1 MYSVIIDNN
10 LEEESS
16 KNRIIKVNFGK
27 LYLILLILSFAL
39 IYFYGIYQSNYLTIL
54 VPYRVLWPVLIIF
67 IGISMLRVKNTGAFS
82 LAFFITTLSVGIT
95 ITSIFTYSSN
105 IQNNINTSIIPIK
118 DTKELAFDINFTST
132 QAKIISEASNIFKGN
147 FSSNYDT
154 LISSNYMNENQ
165 VENIKLEQNSL
176 PPGIGSYIKSSDII
190 FPTSIPIEL
199 KLNSNLS
206 SLDINFNNIKLKSG
220 DIKLNNS
227 VFDMIIKDINLN
239 DDVVLDISSNLS
251 RLNIIISKDIPIIIS
266 NSSGLSQTEF
276 IGVNKSDGSSNV
288 YQTLVQ
294 ESIPDQDSYS
304 DEISEIE
311 PNTEQEKEIKESKKL
326 IINLKSTLS
335 SIKITQK

>member
-1 MYSVIIDNN
+1 MYNVIIDNN

-16 KNRIIKVNFGK
+16 KNRIIKFNFGK
-27 LYLILLILSFAL
+27 IYLFLLIFSFAF
-39 IYFYGIYQSNYLTIL
+39 IYFYSVYQDGYLTIL
-54 VPYRVLWPVLIIF
+54 IPYRVLWSIAIIV
-67 IGISMLRVKNTGAFS
+67 IGISMLRIKNTGAFS

-95 ITSIFTYSSN
+95 ITSIFAYSSN
-105 IQNNINTSIIPIK
+105 IQDNINTSIIPIN
-118 DTKELAFDINFTST
+118 DAKELAFDINFAST
-132 QAKIISEASNIFKGN
+132 QAKISSEESNIFKGD

-165 VENIKLEQNSL
+165 VESIKLEQNSI
-176 PPGIGSYIKSSDII
+176 PPGIGAYTKSANMVL
-190 FPTSIPIEL
+190 PTSIPTEL

-220 DIKLNNS
+220 YIKLNNS

-239 DDVVLDISSNLS
+239 EDVVLDISSNLS

-266 NSSGLSQTEF
+266 NSSSLSQTEF

-294 ESIPDQDSYS
+294 ESIPDQASFS
-304 DEISEIE
+304 DEIAEEDTSTE
-311 PNTEQEKEIKESKKL
+311 PKKEIKESKKL